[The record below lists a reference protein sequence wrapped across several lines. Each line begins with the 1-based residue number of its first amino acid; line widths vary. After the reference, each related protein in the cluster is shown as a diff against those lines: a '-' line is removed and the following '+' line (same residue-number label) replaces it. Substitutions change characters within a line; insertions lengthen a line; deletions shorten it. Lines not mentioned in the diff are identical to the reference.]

1 MAHGFLALY
10 NIKLGTFC
18 DTILLEKKLV
28 IGKQFFFRIIMD
40 VAMSVGDNLDTILHH
55 YLAKRMQTS
64 SPKAP
69 EFSPITS
76 PGGPMMPGPMGS
88 PMPSPRSSR
97 EVMDK
102 VESAMGQVCIY
113 YFYRVYKVLNRGK
126 IFSAKVETLNS

>member
-28 IGKQFFFRIIMD
+28 IGKHFFFRIIMD

-76 PGGPMMPGPMGS
+76 PGGPGGPMMPGPMGS

-113 YFYRVYKVLNRGK
+113 YFYRVYKV
-126 IFSAKVETLNS
+126 